1 MKFKKIPVT
10 VGVTDLGFVEV
21 NLPADVPKTVKV
33 VTKGAYIL
41 SSEMIKGELG
51 HDD

>member
-1 MKFKKIPVT
+1 MQT
-10 VGVTDLGFVEV
+10 LTTYNTL
-21 NLPADVPKTVKV
+21 NLPTEIAQDVKV
-33 VTKGAYIL
+33 VTKGAYTL